1 MYFLKNELEL
11 SRVSQNYFQF
21 VLARE
26 KIYLLLF
33 KKKSQTYSPD
43 AVHSAQSLDK
53 SVIGTEVVLIFA
65 SKAEN

>member
-33 KKKSQTYSPD
+33 KKEITNTF
-43 AVHSAQSLDK
+43 AVHSSLNLEK
-53 SVIGTEVVLIFA
+53 NVIWTEVVLIFA